1 MKRLAAL
8 VIAVG
13 FLGGIALSHSLA
25 KGPPEDVPKGP
36 LDKVL
41 IAHIA
46 DVEAVLQEPGPE
58 DPPGTEVYKVI
69 GYYVVIEV
77 STKAAQNGHAGHV
90 LEMMGV
96 EFKDI
101 IPYVGTKGEHF
112 TVEEIVVVPPP
123 E

>member
-8 VIAVG
+8 IIAVG
-13 FLGGIALSHSLA
+13 FLGGISLSQSLA
-25 KGPPEDVPKGP
+25 GRPDDVPKGP
-36 LDKVL
+36 PDKVV

-46 DVEAVLQEPGPE
+46 DVEAVPQEEPGLY
-58 DPPGTEVYKVI
+58 TVI

-77 STKAAQNGHAGHV
+77 SEKAAENGHAGHV

-96 EFKDI
+96 EFEDI
-101 IPYVGTKGEHF
+101 IPYDGTKGEHL
-112 TVEEIVVVPPP
+112 TVEVADVEPPS